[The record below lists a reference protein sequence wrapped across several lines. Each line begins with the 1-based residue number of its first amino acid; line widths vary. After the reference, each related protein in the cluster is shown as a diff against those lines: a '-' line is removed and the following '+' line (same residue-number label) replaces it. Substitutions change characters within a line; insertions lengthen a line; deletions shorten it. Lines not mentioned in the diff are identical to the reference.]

1 MLTSH
6 FKYNEKDLND
16 ALRQTYECDLSD
28 YIKLKAATTGATTAA
43 GSAADASRK
52 TKATSPSSGNTYA
65 KKAKK

>member
-28 YIKLKAATTGATTAA
+28 YIKLGAAKVGASTVGSTT
-43 GSAADASRK
+43 DASRK
-52 TKATSPSSGNTYA
+52 TKATSPSSSAYA